1 MRPPRHKAGYRTTR
15 KAILASSLTGHDIR
29 RPQHST
35 AYRTTRKTTRDSSPI
50 GHHTRP
56 RRNVA
61 CRIPHKT
68 ILGNS
73 PTGLRIRRPRRN
85 AACRTT
91 RKAILTSSLTGLRI
105 QARHNTLTWR
115 ARRRVRR
122 TIRTLNPVPRTAR
135 APRTLHRWLRAASM
149 RPHNNMRLRRTPAVP
164 LRHSL
169 QVGLVSKAFRSDPL
183 RKISRTMTHPLPAAT
198 TEGITVAAADG

>member
-35 AYRTTRKTTRDSSPI
+35 AYRTTRK
-50 GHHTRP
+50 
-56 RRNVA
+56 A
-61 CRIPHKT
+61 
-68 ILGNS
+68 
-73 PTGLRIRRPRRN
+73 IR
-85 AACRTT
+85 
-91 RKAILTSSLTGLRI
+91 TSSLTGLRI